1 MSERKKIYVYY
12 FMGKIVF
19 LDETNS
25 LVRMEIFL
33 EFNEGEGRDKGKNRK
48 IWTQQGKQLLI
59 K

>member
-1 MSERKKIYVYY
+1 
-12 FMGKIVF
+12 MGKIVF

-25 LVRMEIFL
+25 LVRMEKFL
-33 EFNEGEGRDKGKNRK
+33 EFNEGEGQDKWKNRK